1 MRNINLKY
9 FWLLRNFFY
18 LVWLGFIIENY
29 TRLLYL
35 ENIRLGYQADSNA
48 ESKETSYG
56 GEERYPSL
64 TGLTA
69 ELKNWGCVKVDL
81 FC

>member
-18 LVWLGFIIENY
+18 LVWLGFFIENY

-48 ESKETSYG
+48 ESKVRIG
-56 GEERYPSL
+56 
-64 TGLTA
+64 
-69 ELKNWGCVKVDL
+69 
-81 FC
+81 